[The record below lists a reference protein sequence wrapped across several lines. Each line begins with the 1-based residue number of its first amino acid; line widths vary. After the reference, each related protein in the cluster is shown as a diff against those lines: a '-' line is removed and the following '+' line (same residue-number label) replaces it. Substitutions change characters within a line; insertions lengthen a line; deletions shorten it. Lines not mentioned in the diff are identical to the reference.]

1 MKTVIHNIGTLAGIL
16 PEGTLR
22 LEGEAMNN
30 VGCIDNAYLT
40 IEDGIITGFG
50 PMDDDCVRGTATE
63 FAGISCVTTLPAPM
77 TLLSPMVMPGI
88 TSTPAPSQQFLP
100 M

>member
-40 IEDGIITGFG
+40 IEVGRLRILVMRWPKYAKNRI
-50 PMDDDCVRGTATE
+50 
-63 FAGISCVTTLPAPM
+63 VTP
-77 TLLSPMVMPGI
+77 
-88 TSTPAPSQQFLP
+88 
-100 M
+100 